1 MCCIAV
7 QSCVATRYLPMQ
19 NGRGDCLDHPAWQA
33 PDQVVK
39 MSGSGE
45 VPVNPLSHF
54 SLSSTPLILP
64 PPPFLPSLPPL
75 TPPPLPFPSSLHPS
89 SPPPPLPPY
98 TGGNIAS
105 SWAVLN
111 SMGQEGYM
119 DVAKRLM
126 EVTEHLKEGVN
137 SIQVINPLSLAFPPI
152 VCLSSLPSLP
162 PPSNPLSL
170 HLTLPPAISPFSLP
184 SSIHPF
190 FPPLFSLTTPTNFT
204 HFN

>member
-19 NGRGDCLDHPAWQA
+19 NGRGDCLGHPVWQA
-33 PDQVVK
+33 PDQVI
-39 MSGSGE
+39 SGSGE
-45 VPVNPLSHF
+45 VPVEHELICTTHSPTFPCPLSPSF
-54 SLSSTPLILP
+54 PLLLSLSS
-64 PPPFLPSLPPL
+64 
-75 TPPPLPFPSSLHPS
+75 PS
-89 SPPPPLPPY
+89 SPSY

-137 SIQVINPLSLAFPPI
+137 SIQVIDPLSLAFPPI
-152 VCLSSLPSLP
+152 VCPFLVLHSIP
-162 PPSNPLSL
+162 PPCNSLSL
-170 HLTLPPAISPFSLP
+170 HLTLPPPFSLP
-184 SSIHPF
+184 FSLLPF
-190 FPPLFSLTTPTNFT
+190 SLLFSL
-204 HFN
+204 